1 MRFKVEFKRTI
12 SSILAVAMTFSITS
26 VMPAAAE
33 ETAKYPYA
41 IFAADEAAGISV
53 NTDSFTLNGNAY
65 TNGVFSTTAQY
76 PNINGTVTDYDDIE
90 DNTEGEETEDVFDVN
105 KDMIL
110 IHTKLA
116 DKYFTENCDT
126 YDEDFTY
133 SDMNLNINDP
143 IYVTGRLNLD
153 GSISLNNAVGAVSD
167 VDLSGGNLNGNNT
180 VIYSKFGDID
190 ISNS

>member
-76 PNINGTVTDYDDIE
+76 PNINGTVTDHDDIE
-90 DNTEGEETEDVFDVN
+90 DENNTEVEETEDVFDVSE
-105 KDMIL
+105 DMIL

-126 YDEDFTY
+126 YNEDYTY
-133 SDMNLNINDP
+133 SDMN
-143 IYVTGRLNLD
+143 
-153 GSISLNNAVGAVSD
+153 ISR
-167 VDLSGGNLNGNNT
+167 
-180 VIYSKFGDID
+180 
-190 ISNS
+190 